1 MTHIVGITALESITL
16 EKQALSYRTAKLSE
30 FRAPTPKLLFGER
43 LTEITD
49 LEASIARQGLMR
61 PLKVTRSGDKLVVID
76 GRKRLCALRRMRFKN
91 TLPRSLV
98 NIPYVM
104 STEAVPHILSAQDQY
119 NIFLDMKS
127 KDNSDEV
134 ITASLCINPARLHA
148 LQSIERLSPR
158 LKTAFLNRTINLE
171 QAHTF
176 AALPW
181 HEGQDTLLMSIGPFA
196 SADAI
201 LKAIKERK
209 ARLETPDRAQISQIS
224 SELISMKA
232 PPLKG
237 LVPAAY
243 KQRPRLAA

>member
-1 MTHIVGITALESITL
+1 MTHMTDKTDSEAITL
-16 EKQALSYRTAKLSE
+16 KKQALRYRTAKLSE

-43 LTEITD
+43 LTEITEI
-49 LEASIARQGLMR
+49 EASIAQQGLMR

-98 NIPYVM
+98 NIPFVM
-104 STEAVPHILSAQDQY
+104 NTEPVPHVLSAQDQY

-127 KDNSDEV
+127 KSRSDQA

-181 HEGQDTLLMSIGPFA
+181 HEAQDTLLMSIGPFA

-209 ARLETPDRAQISQIS
+209 ARLKTPEGAQIS
-224 SELISMKA
+224 SELISMHA

-237 LVPAAY
+237 LIPTAY
-243 KQRPRLAA
+243 NQSPLLAA